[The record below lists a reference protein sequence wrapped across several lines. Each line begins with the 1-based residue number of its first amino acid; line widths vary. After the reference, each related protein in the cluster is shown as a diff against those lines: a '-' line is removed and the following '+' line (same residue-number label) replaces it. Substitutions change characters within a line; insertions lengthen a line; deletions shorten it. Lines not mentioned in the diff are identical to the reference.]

1 MMDETDETGIQTP
14 FARSIQDTMPPI
26 VNRDQLGQLLL
37 KVYAKLS
44 DPDQIKVQKIE
55 YNSAIIEKQT
65 VLNEYGEQVEVGVLK
80 GFKKKVIEVPVRIP
94 PKYRELITGDIA
106 TAFLSYDDY
115 DLYLD
120 NGNYCQTVKS
130 FADRYDLDLSLHHNH
145 YVGMTNQMVVGSGA
159 VEGQRPTLAKTDI
172 AKTIS
177 RADSVQTLQQ
187 KAEKNRSGFLEK
199 LAKGI

>member
-1 MMDETDETGIQTP
+1 MMDETDETVAQSP
-14 FARSIQDTMPPI
+14 FGRNVQDTTPPI

-37 KVYAKLS
+37 KTYARLS

-55 YNSAIIEKQT
+55 YNSAIIEKKM

-80 GFKKKVIEVPVRIP
+80 GFKKKVIEVPIRIP

-145 YVGMTNQMVVGSGA
+145 FVGMTNLMVVGSGA

-172 AKTIS
+172 AKSIS
-177 RADSVQTLQQ
+177 KSDSIQTLQER
-187 KAEKNRSGFLEK
+187 AEKGRSGFLEK